1 MGESERSSL
10 PLLIDAG
17 EPIEWLRARVRRAHY
32 NERIAYAHALEAE
45 SRERVAIARADQA
58 EALLLE
64 FVRACPDD
72 NARHD
77 ARARTD
83 PDGARARRFE
93 VNPARTTRATNRR
106 L

>member
-72 NARHD
+72 MLDMMRVRELIPM
-77 ARARTD
+77 ARALV
-83 PDGARARRFE
+83 ASK
-93 VNPARTTRATNRR
+93 
-106 L
+106 